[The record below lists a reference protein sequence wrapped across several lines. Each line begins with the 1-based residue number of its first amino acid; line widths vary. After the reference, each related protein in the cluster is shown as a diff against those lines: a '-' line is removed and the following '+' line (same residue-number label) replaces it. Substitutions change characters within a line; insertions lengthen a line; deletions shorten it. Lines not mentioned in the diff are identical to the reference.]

1 MIPVAFPDLP
11 EQALVLEPDRRYRGG
26 TSVLPEED
34 GTQLLAGRI
43 TLGGPYA
50 VPVTPEYV
58 AADPDLR
65 AFVVREVAHNVY
77 YLVHLSV
84 SFAAEPSTP
93 HMERLAIELRL
104 SSSVT
109 PPAPVAWSMAP
120 LRLSDT
126 VQVEHGFRLGP
137 DLKLAGA
144 EFNLGEVERNITEQ
158 RSKVFLQAQ
167 RELRSDPAW
176 EFTSARKGSLYG
188 SYRLVM
194 VVRAAKGA
202 ATSINSTLRAA
213 TRENLL
219 HRYRRELPESLPLTT
234 VL

>member
-11 EQALVLEPDRRYRGG
+11 EQALVLEPDRRYRSGTGG
-26 TSVLPEED
+26 LPEED

-43 TLGGPYA
+43 ALGGPYA
-50 VPVTPEYV
+50 VPVTPDYV
-58 AADPDLR
+58 AADPELR
-65 AFVVREVAHNVY
+65 TFVVQEAAHNVY

-84 SFAAEPSTP
+84 SFAAEPTRP
-93 HMERLAIELRL
+93 RLERLAIELRL

-109 PPAPVAWSMAP
+109 PPTPVAWSMAP
-120 LRLSDT
+120 LRLSDS

-137 DLKLAGA
+137 ELKLAGA
-144 EFNLGEVERNITEQ
+144 EFKVGEVERNVSEQ
-158 RSKVFLQAQ
+158 RAKVFLQAQ

-176 EFTSARKGSLYG
+176 EFTSARKMSLYG

-194 VVRAAKGA
+194 VVRTAKDA
-202 ATSINSTLRAA
+202 ATSVSSTLRAA
-213 TRENLL
+213 TRGNLL